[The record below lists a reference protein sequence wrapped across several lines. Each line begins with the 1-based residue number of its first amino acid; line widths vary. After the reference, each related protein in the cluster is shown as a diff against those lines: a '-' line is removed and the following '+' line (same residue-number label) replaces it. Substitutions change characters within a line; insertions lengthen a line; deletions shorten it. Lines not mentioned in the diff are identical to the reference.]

1 VKDYDAIEETIFHY
15 FEGYRTKNRE
25 RLERAFVVEI
35 ANMKGYMK
43 NEQGEL
49 ELIDMPYKELIEAWT
64 SPDFTPFEFSEGR
77 VLSINTF
84 SPIGATVV
92 FDCGGMFLDTFQMV
106 KIEGNW
112 RIANKFFVDQ

>member
-1 VKDYDAIEETIFHY
+1 MKDYDAIEETVFHY
-15 FEGYRTKNRE
+15 FEGYQTQNRE

-49 ELIDMPYKELIEAWT
+49 ELIDIPYKDLIEKWT
-64 SPDFTPFEFSEGR
+64 RPDYKPIEFSEGR
-77 VLSINTF
+77 VLSINIF
-84 SPIGATVV
+84 SPIAATVV
-92 FDCGGMFLDTFQMV
+92 FDCGGKFFDTFQMM
-106 KIEGNW
+106 KIDGGW